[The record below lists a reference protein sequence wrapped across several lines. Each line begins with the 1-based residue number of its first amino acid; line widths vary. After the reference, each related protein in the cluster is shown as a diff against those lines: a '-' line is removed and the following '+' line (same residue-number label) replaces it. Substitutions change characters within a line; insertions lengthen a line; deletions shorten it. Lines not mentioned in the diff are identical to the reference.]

1 MVEIKDQDIL
11 EVFKLGEKNSGD
23 KVFHGVLRQYGR
35 IEVIYERNSGEP
47 YSGFQERSL
56 FDLSK
61 LSEKQIQFLKEK
73 GYEI

>member
-1 MVEIKDQDIL
+1 MVEIKDKDIL
-11 EVFKLGEKNSGD
+11 EVFKLGEKNPKD
-23 KVFHGVLRQYGR
+23 IVFHGVQRQFGKTV
-35 IEVIYERNSGEP
+35 VIYERNSGEQ

-61 LSEKQIQFLKEK
+61 LSKNQIQFLKDK

>member
-11 EVFKLGEKNSGD
+11 AVFKLGEKNPGD
-23 KVFHGVLRQYGR
+23 KVLHGVMRQEGK
-35 IEVIYERNSGEP
+35 ITIVYERNEGEA
-47 YSGFQERSL
+47 YTGFLEKSV

-61 LSEKQIQFLKEK
+61 LSETQINFLRKK